1 MVSKSRYFL
10 DIPTLKGWIV
20 AIGIMV
26 VSMASAGVLYGL
38 ASKHIEDYLQ
48 KVGDSCIQGAIGAI
62 LFAILKQIID
72 SQKAADL
79 AADEK
84 KRLEQQQPAQQQP
97 AQQQPG

>member
-1 MVSKSRYFL
+1 MASNSRYFL

-20 AIGIMV
+20 ASSVIV
-26 VSMASAGVLYGL
+26 VSLLLAGVLYGL
-38 ASKHIEDYLQ
+38 AGKHPGDYLQ
-48 KVGDSCIQGAIGAI
+48 KIGDSCIQGAIGAI

-84 KRLEQQQPAQQQP
+84 KRLEQQQRE
-97 AQQQPG
+97 QQQPG